1 MKITRREEREQLL
14 TLIFEKM
21 FSESEPAHFLE
32 ESAKNKEAEYT
43 GYVIDGFLGVC
54 KNVEI
59 IDSHIEKNLKN
70 WTIQRLPK
78 MVLAILRL
86 SIYEIIFVEEIPVSV
101 SIDEAVELAKSF
113 AGDDDPAFI
122 NGVLGT
128 VEKSL

>member
-1 MKITRREEREQLL
+1 MKLTRHEEREQLL
-14 TLIFEKM
+14 TLIFESI
-21 FSESEPAHFLE
+21 FTDTEPSQFLE
-32 ESAKNKEAEYT
+32 ESAKSREIELT
-43 GYVIDGFLGVC
+43 GYIIDCFLGIH
-54 KNVEI
+54 NNI
-59 IDSHIEKNLKN
+59 SLIDSHIEKNLKN

-78 MVLAILRL
+78 MVLSIFRL
-86 SIYEIIFVEEIPVSV
+86 SIYEILFVEEIPISV